1 MQEEVENKTL
11 TLVVSGTKFTGR
23 LLKAAISKYMA
34 HLKEAKV
41 EKRRK
46 RETPVVHRGKQ
57 TVKQLT
63 RQNQGVSNIDI
74 QDKEIRQF
82 ERIARKYGV
91 DYAVKKDRST
101 SPPKYMIFFKGRDA
115 DAITAA
121 GDAMTALGISFTQ
134 VTRDTNIIA
143 QVLAGESTVTSVFTA
158 DQLNT
163 ITEFGQHMDFFGI
176 DLTRVP
182 QYSLAADNLPLL
194 IFPILAVVTMFIS
207 THISMKASGQ
217 EMQGSMKLTMYMMP
231 LMYVFF
237 CFTVPCAFSL
247 YYVIS
252 NIVMTVQT
260 QIMRKIYDPEKMKE
274 QVKAEIASRKKEE
287 KRGVKSTTIKVQ
299 DEKTGEVV
307 EKNISASEMNKRR
320 LEYARQQDAERY
332 KDERT
337 VPLSELQNK
346 KED

>member
-11 TLVVSGTKFTGR
+11 TLIVNGGKFTGR

-34 HLKEAKV
+34 HLKEAKG

-121 GDAMTALGISFTQ
+121 FQEYMGRKLRRE
-134 VTRDTNIIA
+134 TRPS
-143 QVLAGESTVTSVFTA
+143 VLERLEQYKDMARNTV
-158 DQLNT
+158 
-163 ITEFGQHMDFFGI
+163 
-176 DLTRVP
+176 
-182 QYSLAADNLPLL
+182 
-194 IFPILAVVTMFIS
+194 
-207 THISMKASGQ
+207 
-217 EMQGSMKLTMYMMP
+217 
-231 LMYVFF
+231 
-237 CFTVPCAFSL
+237 
-247 YYVIS
+247 
-252 NIVMTVQT
+252 
-260 QIMRKIYDPEKMKE
+260 EK
-274 QVKAEIASRKKEE
+274 VRKK
-287 KRGVKSTTIKVQ
+287 V
-299 DEKTGEVV
+299 
-307 EKNISASEMNKRR
+307 
-320 LEYARQQDAERY
+320 LER
-332 KDERT
+332 
-337 VPLSELQNK
+337 
-346 KED
+346 